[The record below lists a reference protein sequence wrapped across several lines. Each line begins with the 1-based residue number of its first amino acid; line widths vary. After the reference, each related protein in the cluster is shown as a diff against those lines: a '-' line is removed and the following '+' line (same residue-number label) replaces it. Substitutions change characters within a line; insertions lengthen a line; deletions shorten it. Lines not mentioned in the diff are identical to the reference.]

1 MAESNIITGQFVHIS
16 QSPAS
21 FGERLL
27 AQLIDL
33 FLLFC
38 YVSGITLLLERVSF
52 PALGS
57 GYFLVLCVYLPALCY
72 SLLMEV
78 FNHGQSVGKLVMRLR
93 VVKKDGTTPGLGD
106 FVMRW
111 LLQTIDMGF
120 FMIGVLVML
129 FTKDG
134 QRLGDLAAGTMVIR
148 LGNYRKVKVSLD
160 EFAHLDPH
168 YQPVYP
174 EAENL
179 SLNQLD
185 VIRRT
190 LDSDDG
196 PDRDRRVAALARKVR
211 ELLEIP
217 ATDGTADEQLLR
229 VVERDGRGLG
239 HLFMQ

>member
-38 YVSGITLLLERVSF
+38 YVSGLTLLIERVSF
-52 PALGS
+52 PGLGS
-57 GYFLVLCVYLPALCY
+57 GYFLVLCVYLPALFY
-72 SLLMEV
+72 PLLMEV

-93 VVKKDGTTPGLGD
+93 VVKKD
-106 FVMRW
+106 
-111 LLQTIDMGF
+111 
-120 FMIGVLVML
+120 
-129 FTKDG
+129 
-134 QRLGDLAAGTMVIR
+134 GTMVIR

-190 LDSDDG
+190 LVSDDG
-196 PDRDRRVAALARKVR
+196 PDRDRRIAALARKVR

-239 HLFMQ
+239 HRFMQ